1 MKQSARRILKANGNF
16 NSKKLKGPA
25 FPLTSA
31 RRSKRGS
38 THTAGHAHQT
48 VRITRHPRKPSGTS
62 GSQGEPRCG
71 PYTPA
76 DACRR
81 PHARTLVR
89 WRAGRVAV
97 LDVHLLANTHVPF
110 LSGEVRPGQERLRGR
125 WGVRLARPPS
135 RTSARASCAAH
146 LAPPGHGGEPWP
158 SGRTCTPHAASHRAV
173 RCGVALSRPAVMGAR
188 PSPDKAPET
197 AQAPRQEAG
206 AADSRHRTQRGWVCF
221 STAYPTAGGRAVYVR
236 PNPEAQ
242 SLVSDMPPAPPSQVQ
257 RGGITG
263 QLFSIVV
270 LLNVLF

>member
-1 MKQSARRILKANGNF
+1 MQTPPR
-16 NSKKLKGPA
+16 
-25 FPLTSA
+25 
-31 RRSKRGS
+31 
-38 THTAGHAHQT
+38 THTCALAGWEGRSAGRTSTGKHACPFPEQ
-48 VRITRHPRKPSGTS
+48 
-62 GSQGEPRCG
+62 GSQTWAGTAPGTLGGPVGSPSFPDERSSFLRCSPG
-71 PYTPA
+71 AT
-76 DACRR
+76 R
-81 PHARTLVR
+81 AR
-89 WRAGRVAV
+89 
-97 LDVHLLANTHVPF
+97 
-110 LSGEVRPGQERLRGR
+110 
-125 WGVRLARPPS
+125 
-135 RTSARASCAAH
+135 
-146 LAPPGHGGEPWP
+146 GEPWP
-158 SGRTCTPHAASHRAV
+158 SDRTCTPHAASHRAV